1 MPVRK
6 YKPTS
11 PGRRFMA
18 TPSFEEIT
26 SSEPERSLLE
36 KLPNRAGRNNQGRI
50 TVRHRGGDGRRAY
63 RRIDFRR
70 KN

>member
-18 TPSFEEIT
+18 TPGFEEIT
-26 SSEPERSLLE
+26 ASEPEKSLLE
-36 KLPNRAGRNNQGRI
+36 PLKNNAGRNNQGRI
-50 TVRHRGGDGRRAY
+50 TTRHRGGDGRRQ
-63 RRIDFRR
+63 
-70 KN
+70 